1 MRRTGLWSLV
11 LLLVLVVSPRSL
23 RAQATTDTLA
33 TIQAATDAAVRW
45 LALLDDGRN
54 AESWDSAATGFQ
66 AAVTQP
72 NWVQSVL
79 NARLAFEPFGER
91 QRIAAKYTTQIPNA
105 PPGEYVLLQYRTRVS
120 GERTVIE
127 TVVPMRDGARGWR
140 VGGYFVRPE

>member
-1 MRRTGLWSLV
+1 MRPRPMS
-11 LLLVLVVSPRSL
+11 LLLAAVLTLLPRAVQ
-23 RAQATTDTLA
+23 AQAPVDTLA
-33 TIQAATDAAVRW
+33 SIQAATDAAVRW

-91 QRIAAKYTTQIPNA
+91 QRIAARYTTQIPNA
-105 PPGEYVLLQYRTRVS
+105 PAGEYVLLQYRTWVS

-127 TVVPMRDGARGWR
+127 TVVPMRDGGRGWR